1 MQILLKRYLIL
12 RHFAYVNSEF
22 ISSITFTDEWIF
34 GMFLMNLFRFCAVNV
49 LSHHECSYRLVKVS
63 MDIFLIAFLYTE
75 KTQTKVWRLHFGEQ
89 PFSGGWRWPRLFEKI
104 LNDCQF
110 WRYKLN
116 FTMYSDS
123 SSHII
128 VLFLRNWFYFP
139 SKIILLKALATE
151 KHQLQSIFF
160 AYLTLFDWCSSFSIR
175 IHQLRSQLNETV
187 ITLLEKGLF
196 IESLIMKFDH
206 RIIVQ
211 HLVDNW
217 KYHSNIWYRNF
228 L

>member
-63 MDIFLIAFLYTE
+63 MYIFLIAFLYTE

-116 FTMYSDS
+116 FTMYSDFISHKLFIS
-123 SSHII
+123 SKLI
-128 VLFLRNWFYFP
+128 LFSPQNNITQSL
-139 SKIILLKALATE
+139 SQL
-151 KHQLQSIFF
+151 KHQRQLNFF
-160 AYLTLFDWCSSFSIR
+160 AYLTLFDWCSSFSLR
-175 IHQLRSQLNETV
+175 VHQLRSQLNETV
-187 ITLLEKGLF
+187 ITLLEKGL
-196 IESLIMKFDH
+196 IECPL
-206 RIIVQ
+206 
-211 HLVDNW
+211 
-217 KYHSNIWYRNF
+217 HSDYEVWS
-228 L
+228 

>member
-1 MQILLKRYLIL
+1 MQILLKRYLIF
-12 RHFAYVNSEF
+12 RHSAYINSEF

-63 MDIFLIAFLYTE
+63 MYIFLIAFLYTE
-75 KTQTKVWRLHFGEQ
+75 KTQTKVWRLHFGEL

-151 KHQLQSIFF
+151 NISCSQFFLLIWLCLIGALHFLSGFINFGASWTKQLSPFWKR
-160 AYLTLFDWCSSFSIR
+160 AFS
-175 IHQLRSQLNETV
+175 LSLW
-187 ITLLEKGLF
+187 LW
-196 IESLIMKFDH
+196 SLI
-206 RIIVQ
+206 IE
-211 HLVDNW
+211 
-217 KYHSNIWYRNF
+217 
-228 L
+228 